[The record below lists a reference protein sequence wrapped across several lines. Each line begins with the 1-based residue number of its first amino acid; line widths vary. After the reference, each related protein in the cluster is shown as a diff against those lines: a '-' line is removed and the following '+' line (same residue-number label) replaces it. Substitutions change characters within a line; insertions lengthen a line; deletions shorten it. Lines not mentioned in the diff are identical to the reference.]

1 MYQRVRVVKWELVY
15 TKQARKDA
23 QKLSSAGLKEKTQAL
38 LMVLRENPFQNPPPY
53 EKLVGDL
60 SGAYSR
66 RINIQHRLVYQVLEE
81 LHVVKVLRMWSH
93 YE

>member
-1 MYQRVRVVKWELVY
+1 MVSWKLVF
-15 TKQARKDA
+15 TKQAQKDA
-23 QKLSSAGLKEKTQAL
+23 KKIAHSGLKPQAERL
-38 LMVLRENPFQNPPPY
+38 LEILKQNPFEIPPPY

-66 RINIQHRLVYQVLEE
+66 RINIQHRLVYQVLDD
-81 LHVVKVLRMWSH
+81 VKTVKIIRMWTH

>member
-1 MYQRVRVVKWELVY
+1 MVSWDLIY
-15 TKQARKDA
+15 TKHAQQDA

-38 LMVLRENPFQNPPPY
+38 LVVLRDNPFQNPPPY

-66 RINIQHRLVYQVLEE
+66 RINIQHRLVYQVLKDQN
-81 LHVVKVLRMWSH
+81 VVKVLRMWSH

>member
-1 MYQRVRVVKWELVY
+1 MTWELVY
-15 TKQARKDA
+15 TKHAQKDA

-66 RINIQHRLVYQVLEE
+66 RINIQHRLVYQVLED
-81 LHVVKVLRMWSH
+81 HNVVKVLKMWSR

>member
-1 MYQRVRVVKWELVY
+1 MNWDLVY
-15 TKQARKDA
+15 TKQAQKDA
-23 QKLSSAGLKEKTQAL
+23 KKLAKSGLKKKAIEL
-38 LMVLRENPFQNPPPY
+38 LEVLKIDPYQNPPPY

-66 RINIQHRLVYQVLEE
+66 RINIQHRLVYQVLESE
-81 LHVVKVLRMWSH
+81 SIVKIIRMWTH

>member
-1 MYQRVRVVKWELVY
+1 MSWLLIY
-15 TKQARKDA
+15 TKQAKKDA
-23 QKLSSAGLKEKTQAL
+23 KKLAQHNLKAQAL
-38 LMVLRENPFQNPPPY
+38 VLLELLASNPYQTPPSY

-66 RINIQHRLVYQVLEE
+66 RINIQHRLIYQVIETE
-81 LHVVKVLRMWSH
+81 KVVKVLRMWSH

>member
-1 MYQRVRVVKWELVY
+1 MSWELVF
-15 TKQARKDA
+15 TKHAQKDA
-23 QKLSSAGLKEKTQAL
+23 QKLSLAGLKEKTQAL
-38 LMVLRENPFQNPPPY
+38 LMVLRKNPFQNPPPY

-66 RINIQHRLVYQVLEE
+66 RVNIQHRLVYQVIED
-81 LHVVKVLRMWSH
+81 HNVVKVLRMWSH

>member
-1 MYQRVRVVKWELVY
+1 MTWELVY
-15 TKQARKDA
+15 TKHAQQDA

-66 RINIQHRLVYQVLEE
+66 RINIQHRLVYQVLED
-81 LHVVKVLRMWSH
+81 LSVVKMLRMWSH